1 MKRTGLIALGMA
13 VALVV
18 IVLAAAQLTPGSSDS
33 GVVVP
38 EGGAADLTVRLD
50 GSDEVLEGMRA
61 TDATSAGGAATA
73 GFLEGAPSGG
83 GGDAPPLPD
92 LIGRKIV
99 RDATISLEVE
109 DVSASVQRVESIAA
123 GAGGFVSASSVF
135 VEDAPEPVGED
146 VSPPRRTQSAT
157 VTIRVPSGAYTA
169 VMNQLRGLADE
180 VQSESSTTSD
190 VSEEFADLEA
200 RQRNLEAT
208 EATYLAL
215 LGKAETIPDI
225 LSLQDR
231 INSVR
236 LEIERIQGRINLLN
250 DLSDLATI
258 LVQLR
263 PPAPVVEEPSQPGW
277 AQEVW
282 EGAWDTSKDAMQA
295 LGTAAIVIGVVLAW
309 LAIPALAVAVVWRL
323 FWPRRQRG
331 GEAGGTGTAA

>member
-73 GFLEGAPSGG
+73 GFLAGGPFG

-309 LAIPALAVAVVWRL
+309 LAVPALVIAVVWRL
-323 FWPRRQRG
+323 FGRRPS
-331 GEAGGTGTAA
+331 GEGAGGGP